1 MLMDPIAGAVGQVG
15 VAIAP
20 KGGHEPEF
28 WAERA
33 TQRIIAVSDNLPA
46 PIRDQALAYQQHI
59 LQTVLHY
66 MKEAIRSD
74 RTTVCKALTDAGYQ
88 DLAEAVKRV

>member
-1 MLMDPIAGAVGQVG
+1 MLVDPVEGSVGQVG

-33 TQRIIAVSDNLPA
+33 ALRIVSVSDSA
-46 PIRDQALAYQQHI
+46 PPVIRDQAVAFRVHI
-59 LQTVLHY
+59 EQVILRY

-74 RTTVCKALTDAGYQ
+74 RSTVCKTLTDAGYS
-88 DLAEAVKRV
+88 DLADAVRRI

>member
-1 MLMDPIAGAVGQVG
+1 MLVDPIAGSVGQVG

-20 KGGHEPEF
+20 KGGHDPEF

-33 TQRIIAVSDNLPA
+33 TQRIVAVSDNLPPA
-46 PIRDQALAYQQHI
+46 IRDQAVAFRQHI
-59 LQTVLHY
+59 EQVVLHY

-74 RTTVCKALTDAGYQ
+74 RSTVCKTLTDAGYP
-88 DLAEAVKRV
+88 DLAEAVRRI